1 MISIL
6 TEVLVFQ
13 LVTIPLVVGA
23 LLLVHKRRPWYAITF
38 LALFALDNTVLL
50 LPSVL
55 ELHPEGLEWN
65 WLGKFAGVA
74 WVVLFIWLGPL
85 SAKDIGVTLRQRVG
99 TVMPAIRISGSVLIV
114 TGILFILNLI
124 EAPPA
129 IGETLAYQ
137 ATMPGI
143 TEELIFR
150 GVFLSL
156 LLLALGG
163 SLCRDEFTWT
173 RATVGAVLITTLGF
187 GLVHGL
193 SIDGGIHFQI
203 EEFIFTSIL
212 GGLFAWLRLYTGSLL
227 FPIVLHNAVNVLIF
241 SIVFVVH

>member
-6 TEVLVFQ
+6 TDVVAFQ

-23 LLLVHKRRPWYAITF
+23 LFLVRERRPRYAIVF
-38 LALFALDNTVLL
+38 LALFALDTAVLAV
-50 LPSVL
+50 PSVL
-55 ELHPEGLEWN
+55 DLHPAGLEWN
-65 WLGKFAGVA
+65 WIGKFAGVA
-74 WVVLFIWLGPL
+74 WVALFIWVSPF
-85 SAKDIGVTLRQRVG
+85 SANDIGATLRYRPG
-99 TVMPAIRISGSVLIV
+99 TVMPAIRLSGSVLIV
-114 TGILFILNLI
+114 TGIVFILNPI

-129 IGETLAYQ
+129 IGETVVYQ

-143 TEELIFR
+143 AEEPIFR

-156 LLLALGG
+156 LLVALGG
-163 SLCRDEFTWT
+163 SLSQDKFTWT
-173 RATVGAVLITTLGF
+173 RATVGAVLITTLVF

-227 FPIVLHNAVNVLIF
+227 FPIILHNAVNTLAFLIAF
-241 SIVFVVH
+241 AVH